1 MKYEIGNTST
11 VAIIFILDYL
21 HDILL
26 TVFLKDLQKA
36 ILDHVADV
44 EYVNKTGEDLVK
56 RSSVAS
62 SSSDQAAKPS
72 DQTSVLQLQLASLNA
87 RWRAISDNI
96 QEKLGQLAEGIEQLK
111 IFEVCSYY
119 VSV

>member
-1 MKYEIGNTST
+1 MKYEVGNTST
-11 VAIIFILDYL
+11 VATIFILNFVD
-21 HDILL
+21 DILL

-119 VSV
+119 IGV